1 MSLPISIEAL
11 LESRGVEQSRIEY
24 KRSWN
29 PDECIRTLCAFAN
42 DVDNQDGGYLILGV
56 EEENGRPKLPVAGI
70 DPESI
75 DRIQKDLLN
84 KCHFIEPFYHPR
96 VELCESRGKTLMV
109 LWAPAGSGRPYK
121 ASKYATRHQAEK
133 EYYIRRGSNS
143 VVADEIT
150 LHDLFEQSCR
160 IPFDDRENPF
170 AHIENLS
177 LDLMRSHLYRV
188 GSNLYELSANMAL
201 EEVASNMRLVTGP
214 TENLRPRNVALLMF
228 SNNPQRYFPYARIEV
243 VDMPDITG
251 RGMTEKVFVGPIQ
264 AQLED
269 ALEYIGNYMLE
280 ERIDK
285 SDGRVETL
293 RAWNY
298 PLLAIKELLSNAV
311 YHRDYQIPEPITLVK
326 YPDCIEI
333 KSFPGLDR
341 SITDQMIRNAT
352 IRSAGCYRNRRIGN
366 ILKELGLT
374 EGRNT
379 GVPTALRSL
388 AENGSGRALFITDED
403 RQSLTVRIPVHPLFC
418 TEGTGSARR
427 RGAGGLKSERKT
439 RTRQELRRE
448 VLVLL
453 SAGDF
458 SARGI
463 AEQLGYSTVSKTLR
477 EVLEDLVADGIVHVS
492 GVNKSRR
499 YGLARR

>member
-42 DVDNQDGGYLILGV
+42 DIDNQDGGYLILGV

-96 VELCESRGKTLMV
+96 VELCELKGKMLVV
-109 LWAPAGSGRPYK
+109 LWAPAGNGRPYK

-143 VVADEIT
+143 VVADEVA
-150 LHDLFEQSCR
+150 LRDLFEQSSR

-170 AHIENLS
+170 ARVEDLG

-188 GSNLYELSANMAL
+188 GSGLYELSASMTL
-201 EEVASNMRLVTGP
+201 EEVAGSMRLVTGP
-214 TENLRPRNVALLMF
+214 AENSRPRNVALLMF
-228 SNNPQRYFPYARIEV
+228 SNDPQRYFPFARIEV

-251 RGMTEKVFVGPIQ
+251 RGMTEKVFAGPIQ
-264 AQLED
+264 TQLED

-285 SDGRVETL
+285 SDDCVETL

-298 PLLAIKELLSNAV
+298 PLLAIKELLANAV
-311 YHRDYQIPEPITLVK
+311 YHRDYQIPEPITLIK

-333 KSFPGLDR
+333 RSFPGLDR
-341 SITDQMIRNAT
+341 SITDQMIRDAT

-388 AENGSGRALFITDED
+388 AANGSGRPLFITDED
-403 RQSLTVRIPVHPLFC
+403 RQSLTVRIPVHPSFRA
-418 TEGTGSARR
+418 EGVAPVRR
-427 RGAGGLKSERKT
+427 RGSGGLESERKT
-439 RTRQELRRE
+439 RTRQELRLE

-463 AEQLGYSTVSKTLR
+463 AEQLGYSAVSKTLR
-477 EVLEDLVADGIVHVS
+477 EVLEGLVADGLVRVS
-492 GVNKSRR
+492 GANKSRR
-499 YGLARR
+499 YGLVGR